1 MEVSSSLGAVTSLC
15 RTYLYGAGKQRIE
28 SKDKN
33 RIIALKEDFGIALKT
48 NFRWHMKFWVL
59 SMIWFR
65 SYLWDR
71 PLRKEENKSTI
82 LNVEGSLKSREDAN
96 EVDAFLP
103 DGFWK
108 RAFWKRDWEHR
119 TRWWEKELVTTYPH
133 EVSSFILSLGTSVA
147 TLWSAKTAPS
157 LNDGYEYVFPSS
169 QQPMGLANMNICRYR
184 YVVGYVMP
192 RTTVEVLWY

>member
-1 MEVSSSLGAVTSLC
+1 M
-15 RTYLYGAGKQRIE
+15 AGKQRIE
-28 SKDKN
+28 SKDKD
-33 RIIALKEDFGIALKT
+33 RMIALKEDFGMALKT
-48 NFRWHMKFWVL
+48 NFRWHMKFWIL

-82 LNVEGSLKSREDAN
+82 LYVEGSLRSRGDAN

-119 TRWWEKELVTTYPH
+119 TRWWEKEPVTTYPH
-133 EVSSFILSLGTSVA
+133 EVSFFILSLGTSVA
-147 TLWSAKTAPS
+147 ALRSVKTAPF
-157 LNDGYEYVFPSS
+157 LNDGYEYVFSSS
-169 QQPMGLANMNICRYR
+169 QQPMSSS
-184 YVVGYVMP
+184 
-192 RTTVEVLWY
+192 